1 MEYNPCADILKKI
14 NEKNRKENLDRL
26 KKVVFLQ
33 SEKKES

>member
-1 MEYNPCADILKKI
+1 MLVCDILKKN

>member
-1 MEYNPCADILKKI
+1 MKKI
-14 NEKNRKENLDRL
+14 NAKKRKENLDRL

>member
-1 MEYNPCADILKKI
+1 MEYNPYADILKKI